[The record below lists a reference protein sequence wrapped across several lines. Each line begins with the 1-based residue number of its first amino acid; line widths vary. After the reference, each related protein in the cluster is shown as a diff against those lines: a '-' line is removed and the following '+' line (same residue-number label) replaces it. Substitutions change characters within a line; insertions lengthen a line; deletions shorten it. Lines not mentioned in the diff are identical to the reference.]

1 MLRSKLSLI
10 AIGALFVLTF
20 TAVIGTTSANAAN
33 VTINCPG
40 GGNYRLD
47 TATGIATSGTSA
59 CTGALHLDPRVTSI
73 AYAAFQGSGL
83 TSLTLSDT
91 LTSIGDFAFNGQPLT
106 SLTLNSAIASI
117 GESAFDGAHLTS
129 LTLNSGLTSIGDNA
143 FYSSPLTS
151 LTLNSALTS
160 IGSRAFLRAHLT
172 SLTLNSSLTY
182 IGEYA
187 FNDSPLTS
195 LTLNSGLRSIEPGTF
210 TSSLLTTLT
219 LNSAITSIGEG
230 AFYYAPLTSL
240 NLNSSLQ
247 SIGNDAFRSAQLE
260 TLTLNSSL
268 LTIGNN
274 AFTSSPLTSL
284 TLNSALTSIGDNA
297 FEAALLNSLTLNSS
311 LSTIGNY
318 AFLSSPLTSVNL
330 NSALT
335 SIGVGAFQSAAP
347 IFTLSRTSENVVPG
361 APITSYS
368 ISSIGGAIESFTVSP
383 AIENGL
389 SFDTSTGL
397 ISGIPTLA
405 ASAKVYTITGTNSIG
420 SSTRTYTITVAPI
433 VVAAAQLESSATA
446 AAKREAEKLAARAE
460 ISDIF
465 KNSEKITLD
474 VFRRADISGVTA
486 KNIDEVQSEIL
497 SLNEE
502 SRGDIQQIIKVA
514 RKYEIVGM
522 IASNQVTRVQSYLFV
537 EIGLIPVDS
546 KNKTSLVNS
555 IRKLPVEK
563 RENLSEI
570 KAAIEL
576 ATAKI
581 QARNDRLA
589 ALISRRRP

>member
-1 MLRSKLSLI
+1 MAEHMIFPKDFISYLRRGWIDITNFESGDTLIRGQHLSRSKLSLKV
-10 AIGALFVLTF
+10 IGALFVLTF

-40 GGNYRLD
+40 GGNYTLD

-106 SLTLNSAIASI
+106 SLTLNSAITSI
-117 GESAFDGAHLTS
+117 GDSAFDGAHLTS
-129 LTLNSGLTSIGDNA
+129 LTLNSGLTSISDNA

-160 IGSRAFLRAHLT
+160 IGSRAFLHAHLT

-182 IGEYA
+182 IGEFA

-195 LTLNSGLRSIEPGTF
+195 LTLNSGLTSIELGTF

-230 AFYYAPLTSL
+230 AFYSAPLTSL

-260 TLTLNSSL
+260 TLTLNSA
-268 LTIGNN
+268 I
-274 AFTSSPLTSL
+274 
-284 TLNSALTSIGDNA
+284 
-297 FEAALLNSLTLNSS
+297 
-311 LSTIGNY
+311 STIGNY
-318 AFLSSPLTSVNL
+318 AFASSPLTSLNL

-420 SSTRTYTITVAPI
+420 TSTRTYTITVAPI
-433 VVAAAQLESSATA
+433 VVAAAQLESPAAAAAEA

-460 ISDIF
+460 ISNMF
-465 KNSEKITLD
+465 KNSENVTLD
-474 VFRRADISGVTA
+474 AFRRAEISGITA

-522 IASNQVTRVQSYLFV
+522 IASTQVATVPAYLFV

-546 KNKTSLVNS
+546 KNKTSLVYA
-555 IRKLPVEK
+555 IREIPAEERGNFL
-563 RENLSEI
+563 EI
-570 KAAIEL
+570 KAAIEI

-581 QARNDRLA
+581 QARKDRLA
-589 ALISRRRP
+589 ALISRHRL